1 MHVLLTGA
9 FGNLGLNTL
18 HHLLAQGHS
27 VTCLDLDN
35 PRNRKVAAGIDGN
48 IRIVWGDITKA
59 DSVREAVRGCDAIV
73 HHAAML
79 PPATDLFP
87 EKAWQ
92 VNVEATQL
100 LARTLAASK
109 PDGVF
114 VYPSSLTV
122 FGVTQDRE
130 PPRKVT
136 ERVAPSDEYT
146 RAKVACEEM
155 LQASKINYVI
165 LRVGVAISVDHS
177 KAGLDVLRSQF
188 AVRPDNRLE
197 FVHPDDVAL
206 ACANALTRPAAWR
219 NIWLIGGGKTC
230 QIHQR
235 DMINGVFGAAGF
247 RFDDS
252 AFGNEAFY
260 TDWLDTSESQRVLQF
275 QQHSWQQ
282 FTADAAHQL
291 RWVRRLLW
299 PLRLPLNW
307 LVKKVLSPTS

>member
-27 VTCLDLDN
+27 VTCLDLDT

-48 IRIVWGDITKA
+48 IRIVWGDITHP
-59 DSVREAVRGCDAIV
+59 DTVREAVRSADAIV

-100 LARTLAASK
+100 LITTLKASK
-109 PDGVF
+109 LDGVF

-122 FGVTQDRE
+122 FGITQDRE
-130 PPRKVT
+130 PPR
-136 ERVAPSDEYT
+136 RVMEPVNPTDEYT
-146 RAKVACEEM
+146 RAKVACEEA
-155 LQASKINYVI
+155 LRKSGLNYVI
-165 LRVGVAISVDHS
+165 LRVGVAIGLDHS

-188 AVRPDNRLE
+188 AVAPDNRLE

-206 ACANALTRPAAWR
+206 ACANALARPAAWKR
-219 NIWLIGGGKTC
+219 ILLLGGGKSC
-230 QIHQR
+230 QIRQR

-247 RFDDS
+247 HFDDS
-252 AFGNEAFY
+252 AFGNEPFY
-260 TDWLDTSESQRVLQF
+260 TDWLDTRESQSVLEF
-275 QQHSWQQ
+275 QRHSWAD
-282 FTADAAHQL
+282 FTDEAAHQL
-291 RWVRRLLW
+291 RWLRRALW
-299 PLRLPLNW
+299 PLMPLLNRLA
-307 LVKKVLSPTS
+307 KKLLSPE

>member
-27 VTCLDLDN
+27 VTCLDLDT
-35 PRNRKVAAGIDGN
+35 PRNRKTADSIDGN
-48 IRIVWGDITKA
+48 IRVVWGDITQAKT
-59 DSVREAVRGCDAIV
+59 VREAVRGADAIV

-100 LARTLAASK
+100 LIATLKASK

-130 PPRKVT
+130 PPR
-136 ERVAPSDEYT
+136 RVMEPVNPTDEYT
-146 RAKVACEEM
+146 RAKVACEEA
-155 LQASKINYVI
+155 LRNSGLNYVV
-165 LRVGVAISVDHS
+165 LRVGVAIGLDHS

-188 AVRPDNRLE
+188 AVNPDNRLE

-206 ACANALTRPAAWR
+206 ACANALTRPAAWKR
-219 NIWLIGGGKTC
+219 ILLLGGGKSC
-230 QIHQR
+230 QIRQR

-252 AFGNEAFY
+252 AFGDEPFY
-260 TDWLDTSESQRVLQF
+260 TDWLDTRESQSVLEF
-275 QQHSWQQ
+275 QRHSWAD
-282 FTADAAHQL
+282 FTEEAAHQL
-291 RWVRRLLW
+291 RWLRRALW
-299 PLRLPLNW
+299 PLMPLLNW
-307 LVKKVLSPTS
+307 LAKKVLSPR